1 MHSRK
6 VSMKRFTAIC
16 LSILMFASSITVHAN
31 EDYSAN
37 SWRYR
42 DGEPIVSDQ
51 SISLASDN
59 SMAWV
64 KENGVIYNGVGDP
77 IPNAIS
83 KGIDVSEWQGNI
95 DWDRVKNTDVEFA
108 IIRCGFA
115 GNYSKYDDKKFVR
128 NVKECQRLGIPF
140 GVYLYSYAQDVED
153 AKDEANHTLRL
164 LQGLNLS
171 YPVFYDLEENSV
183 MSTVSKSTIAKV
195 AETYVSMIKAAG
207 YNCGVYANLYWF
219 NNYLTDPYFDSVM
232 KWVAQYNVECNYQKY
247 YSMWQGTSNGYVD
260 GIAGNVDIN
269 VTFDS
274 MQQMGWVQEK
284 DGWYYYSNDGTKLT
298 SQWIGNYYV
307 GADGK
312 MLTNQWIGDYYVDAN
327 GLWSPDHWINNDGKW
342 WYRHQDGTYT
352 KNDFEVIDNQ
362 TYYFDNDGY
371 RVTGWKQVENDK
383 YYFNAS
389 GIMATDQWINTY
401 YYVDENGKMV
411 KNKWL
416 GIYYLD
422 SNGVWQPDRWIYNGR
437 WWYRYG
443 DGSYPVNK
451 FDVVNNN
458 VYYFDSNGYVV
469 TGWQVINGNWYYFNG
484 SGAMLKSQWIGNYY
498 VGKDGIMA
506 KSQWIGNDYV
516 DSNGV
521 WTPARW
527 VFDGKW
533 WYRYGDGSYPTHK
546 FDTINGCTYYFDDAG
561 YVLTGWNQIN
571 NQWYYFNGN
580 GSMIKNAWVGNYYL
594 GSDGK
599 MV

>member
-1 MHSRK
+1 MRSRK
-6 VSMKRFTAIC
+6 VSMKRFTTIC
-16 LSILMFASSITVHAN
+16 LSILMFASSITVHAS

-42 DGEPIVSDQ
+42 DGEPIVSKQ

-59 SMAWV
+59 SIAWV

-95 DWDRVKNTDVEFA
+95 DWNRVKNTDVEFA

-247 YSMWQGTSNGYVD
+247 YSMWQGTSSGYVD

-307 GADGK
+307 GEDGK

-422 SNGVWQPDRWIYNGR
+422 SNGVWQPDRWIYNGK

-451 FDVVNNN
+451 FDVINNN

-527 VFDGKW
+527 VFDGQW

-546 FDTINGCTYYFDDAG
+546 FDTINGYTYYFNDAG

>member
-1 MHSRK
+1 MRSRK

-16 LSILMFASSITVHAN
+16 LSILMFASSITVHAS

-42 DGEPIVSDQ
+42 DGEPIVSKQ

-95 DWDRVKNTDVEFA
+95 DWNRVKNTDVEFA

-247 YSMWQGTSNGYVD
+247 YSMWQGTSSGYVD

-327 GLWSPDHWINNDGKW
+327 GLWS
-342 WYRHQDGTYT
+342 
-352 KNDFEVIDNQ
+352 
-362 TYYFDNDGY
+362 
-371 RVTGWKQVENDK
+371 
-383 YYFNAS
+383 
-389 GIMATDQWINTY
+389 
-401 YYVDENGKMV
+401 
-411 KNKWL
+411 
-416 GIYYLD
+416 
-422 SNGVWQPDRWIYNGR
+422 PDRWIYNGR

-527 VFDGKW
+527 VFDGQW

-546 FDTINGCTYYFDDAG
+546 FDTINGCTYYFNDAG